1 MDTKADSKTVDALQ
15 AVTITM
21 ADMKDEL
28 AEWRPM
34 IDRLRAQLAQDGRA
48 QEERHTGAVMTL
60 EDRIDRL
67 QASVVFWRRIALLFV
82 GLATSF
88 VGLHF
93 GWR

>member
-1 MDTKADSKTVDALQ
+1 MDTKADSKTVETLQ

-21 ADMKDEL
+21 ADMTDEL

-34 IDRLRAQLAQDGRA
+34 IDRLRAQLAYDGREQEKR
-48 QEERHTGAVMTL
+48 QEETVVTL
-60 EDRIDRL
+60 EDRIHRL
-67 QASVVFWRRIALLFV
+67 QASVVFWRRIALLFL